1 MEVFFG
7 EMSSK
12 ELWSKEVCLVI
23 KSVLLIHE
31 SNDGFASGAHY
42 PKTLYSKHTSL
53 LLISFLPNSFLP
65 NSFLVNFTKIKKI

>member
-23 KSVLLIHE
+23 KSVILIHE

-53 LLISFLPNSFLP
+53 LLISFLPNFFLPISFLI
-65 NSFLVNFTKIKKI
+65 NFTKIKKI

>member
-1 MEVFFG
+1 M
-7 EMSSK
+7 
-12 ELWSKEVCLVI
+12 VI

-53 LLISFLPNSFLP
+53 LLISFLPNFFLPISFLI
-65 NSFLVNFTKIKKI
+65 NFTKIKKI